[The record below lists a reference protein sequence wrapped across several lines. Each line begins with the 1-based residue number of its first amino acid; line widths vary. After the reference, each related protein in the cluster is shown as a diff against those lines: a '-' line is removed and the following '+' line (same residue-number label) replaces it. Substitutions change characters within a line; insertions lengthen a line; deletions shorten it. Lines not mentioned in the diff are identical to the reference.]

1 MLSEYSAQF
10 PDKIH
15 REDAPAHQRAYP
27 DEVRR
32 AASEEEKAPP
42 MVAQNLRIPKEMP
55 DLKKNLEK
63 KSIDKEP
70 SEAYSDVNVNFAGLS
85 EDERKIVASVQNGRR
100 LVDDVIAETGMT
112 TGKLL
117 GVLTMLELKGV
128 IRRLPGKQIC
138 LKQGNGEC

>member
-1 MLSEYSAQF
+1 
-10 PDKIH
+10 
-15 REDAPAHQRAYP
+15 
-27 DEVRR
+27 
-32 AASEEEKAPP
+32 
-42 MVAQNLRIPKEMP
+42 MVAQNTRIPKEMP

-70 SEAYSDVNVNFAGLS
+70 VQAYSDVNVNFAGLS
-85 EDERKIVASVQNGRR
+85 EDERKIVSSVQNGRR

-117 GVLTMLELKGV
+117 GVLTMLELKG
-128 IRRLPGKQIC
+128 IIKRLPGKQIC